1 MFNKKEIKIIELKNE
16 IARLKMKVSELES
29 KDIDNCIN
37 LSLMQSKEHG
47 YIEKISRLNDE
58 VFDLEIKLKNKENQL
73 DQSKKETLNYLHSY
87 GLHMYP
93 LKDFDLFKFIKDREP
108 RIKDD
113 ILPAWIFNLLADEDS
128 FTDIKTKR
136 DLLMTHLKHKDWSKA
151 IENINLNSFKCLN
164 KEYYIPLSFNSAS
177 DLNIFKLSAHNEDI
191 LLVIVLYTYLE
202 MAQKIGINDVHK
214 AHDLL
219 DLQYWY
225 TGVKPMVKAV
235 YGKGL

>member
-29 KDIDNCIN
+29 KDIDNIVN
-37 LSLMQSKEHG
+37 LTIQKDSEFRLMNTISK
-47 YIEKISRLNDE
+47 LQDE
-58 VFDLEIKLKNKENQL
+58 VKSLRNQL

-93 LKDFDLFKFIKDREP
+93 LPVIDPFRFIKDREP

-113 ILPAWIFNLLADEDS
+113 ILPAWIFTLLADDDS

-164 KEYYIPLSFNSAS
+164 KEYYIPLFFNSAS

-202 MAQKIGINDVHK
+202 MAEKIGVNMVDI

-219 DLQYWY
+219 NLQHWY
-225 TGVKPMVKAV
+225 MGVKPSVKAL

>member
-58 VFDLEIKLKNKENQL
+58 VFDLETKLKKKNQIDMNYFYGIANMCSVPTL
-73 DQSKKETLNYLHSY
+73 D
-87 GLHMYP
+87 P
-93 LKDFDLFKFIKDREP
+93 LQFIIDREP

-136 DLLMTHLKHKDWSKA
+136 DLLMTHLKYKNWSKA

-164 KEYYIPLSFNSAS
+164 KEYYIPLFLNSAS

-202 MAQKIGINDVHK
+202 MAQKIGINDVDK

-219 DLQYWY
+219 NLQYWY

>member
-1 MFNKKEIKIIELKNE
+1 MFNKKEIKIMELNNE
-16 IARLKMKVSELES
+16 IARLKMKVNELERKDLDNAINNTIKADKEVRLMVTISELQE
-29 KDIDNCIN
+29 
-37 LSLMQSKEHG
+37 E
-47 YIEKISRLNDE
+47 IS
-58 VFDLEIKLKNKENQL
+58 ILKNQL
-73 DQSKKETLNYLHSY
+73 DQSKITNATIY
-87 GLHMYP
+87 GIANMYP
-93 LKDFDLFKFIKDREP
+93 LPVIDPFRFIKDREP

-113 ILPAWIFNLLADEDS
+113 ILPAWIFNLLADDES

-164 KEYYIPLSFNSAS
+164 KEYYIPLFFNSAS
-177 DLNIFKLSAHNEDI
+177 DLNIFKLSAHEEDI

-202 MAQKIGINDVHK
+202 MAEKIGIDMVDI

-219 DLQYWY
+219 NLQYWY
-225 TGVKPMVKAV
+225 NGVKASVKAL